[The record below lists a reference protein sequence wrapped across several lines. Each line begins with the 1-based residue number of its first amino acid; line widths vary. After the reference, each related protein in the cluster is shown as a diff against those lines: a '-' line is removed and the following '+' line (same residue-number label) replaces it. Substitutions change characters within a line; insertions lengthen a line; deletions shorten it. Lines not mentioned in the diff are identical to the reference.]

1 MKKVFVLLAAAFLF
15 AVAANAQNATF
26 EGFLQQFPKAT
37 LPFTLGEQDLRNQ
50 LESRA
55 ANQPLTK
62 AKRLAWEYY
71 DFLPALE
78 EDARENRMPIYPEPI
93 ALLETENNY
102 AVIYNTGR
110 TFARQYKTYNIAVF
124 DKKGNFVATRC
135 IAGVNPTALAAATID
150 ENLEI
155 TIKEYS
161 INWTKDYSTNGIEG
175 NSIQELVPTSV
186 RTVHATAAKTEG
198 EDWKNAPATV
208 KEVSE
213 VLSAQAK

>member
-37 LPFTLGEQDLRNQ
+37 LPYTLGEQDLRTQ

-93 ALLETENNY
+93 AMLETENNY

-110 TFARQYKTYNIAVF
+110 NFAVSTKLTISQFLIKKEISLLPAASLVLIQLHSPLLLSMKTLKSPSKN
-124 DKKGNFVATRC
+124 
-135 IAGVNPTALAAATID
+135 TA
-150 ENLEI
+150 
-155 TIKEYS
+155 
-161 INWTKDYSTNGIEG
+161 STG
-175 NSIQELVPTSV
+175 QKTTVPT
-186 RTVHATAAKTEG
+186 
-198 EDWKNAPATV
+198 
-208 KEVSE
+208 VSK
-213 VLSAQAK
+213 VTQSWNWYLLQFAL